1 MLRSGA
7 PRRALR
13 RKLSS
18 LLAAPAMLG
27 PCQLRYARLGP
38 GCTLTAYY
46 DALVSIEGT
55 KGYGARPV
63 AVTLRPDGDDNR
75 HHGSADLVEIQA
87 EAVRHG
93 VAAPFRQLTADSPE
107 WSMHLQV
114 APLDARFPQLVRCSD
129 PRYVRDLLAGAYAA
143 DDVAPDQP
151 LAGGY
156 TVTPVSYHPGQRH

>member
-55 KGYGARPV
+55 KGYGASPV
-63 AVTLRPDGDDNR
+63 AVTLRPDGDDTR
-75 HHGSADLVEIQA
+75 YHGSAVLGA
-87 EAVRHG
+87 KYAVG
-93 VAAPFRQLTADSPE
+93 VWQ
-107 WSMHLQV
+107 
-114 APLDARFPQLVRCSD
+114 
-129 PRYVRDLLAGAYAA
+129 
-143 DDVAPDQP
+143 
-151 LAGGY
+151 GGGG
-156 TVTPVSYHPGQRH
+156 TLW

>member
-1 MLRSGA
+1 MNLADALSGRAKLEGIQWMLRSGA

-93 VAAPFRQLTADSPE
+93 VAAPFRQLTADLPE

-114 APLDARFPQLVRCSD
+114 APLDARFPQLVRWSD
-129 PRYVRDLLAGAYAA
+129 LRAR
-143 DDVAPDQP
+143 
-151 LAGGY
+151 
-156 TVTPVSYHPGQRH
+156 